1 MKVRHLKTENNIYH
15 DHLTSE
21 RPSTFDR
28 FFFNKSDKTKPSSI
42 KIFPTNYSLL
52 LKSPYLFVLIHLKKS
67 KDSKNK
73 LGINIPEICIF
84 DAKTPYDVLYS
95 YDGDIRGLRGK
106 EPPKLREVY
115 SFFKRRSEEEKRKK

>member
-21 RPSTFDR
+21 RRSFFDR
-28 FFFNKSDKTKPSSI
+28 FHFNKSEKAKPSSI

-52 LKSPYLFVLIHLKKS
+52 VKNPYLFVLIHLKRT

-73 LGINIPEICIF
+73 LGINIP
-84 DAKTPYDVLYS
+84 
-95 YDGDIRGLRGK
+95 
-106 EPPKLREVY
+106 
-115 SFFKRRSEEEKRKK
+115 